1 MRKTG
6 IMLLSLFMLSSCW
19 PSRISFI
26 DGSLPEDWKTFYVV
40 TLENNS
46 SNTPLNYPVDLSE
59 RIKDGLQNN
68 TRLQLNQNEA
78 DSDVLIEGVIQSY
91 NITPVAVQEGD
102 FASKNRLSVTV
113 QFTILTKKPEEKE
126 SNLVSTKFID
136 YNANTDLG
144 VVENT
149 LLSEVSEQIVQDVL
163 NKLLSNW

>member
-1 MRKTG
+1 MRNLTFALFC
-6 IMLLSLFMLSSCW
+6 LLTLSSCW
-19 PSRISFI
+19 PSRVSFI

-59 RIKDGLQNN
+59 KIKDGVQNN
-68 TRLQLNQNEA
+68 TRLQLNQNEG

-102 FASKNRLSVTV
+102 FASKNRLTVSV
-113 QFTILTKKPEEKE
+113 QFTILTRKPEEKE
-126 SNLVSTKFID
+126 SKLSSTKFID
-136 YNANTDLG
+136 YSANTDLG

-149 LLSEVSEQIVQDVL
+149 LLAEVSEQIVQDVL
-163 NKLLSNW
+163 NKLLANW